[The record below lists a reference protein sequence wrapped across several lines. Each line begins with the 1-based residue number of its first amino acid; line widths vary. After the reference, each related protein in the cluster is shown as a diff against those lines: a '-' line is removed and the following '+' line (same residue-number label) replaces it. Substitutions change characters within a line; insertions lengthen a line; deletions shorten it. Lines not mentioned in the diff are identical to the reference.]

1 MPEDTFEIKT
11 EHFEGPLDL
20 LLSLIEKRKL
30 FINDISLSQVADDFI
45 KFIQDNQNEGKSFP
59 TDQTAHF
66 ILVASTLLLIKS
78 KSLLPDLTLTEEE
91 SSNIE
96 DLERR
101 LKLYQKVKA
110 TSQKLGQLFG
120 KDMIFSRTPSKVVH
134 VVFTPHESMTTL
146 AMLQSMKNVLQ
157 SLPKKE
163 VLPQTIVKKIM
174 SLEEMIDTL
183 TARIQSGLKMNFS
196 DFAKSHAKTE
206 SKGARHSVSQEEKV
220 MVIVSFLAML
230 ELVKQGVIEVKQESH
245 LDDIAIETETLG
257 TPNYI

>member
-1 MPEDTFEIKT
+1 MSEEHFHIKT
-11 EHFEGPLDL
+11 ESFEGPLDL

-45 KFIQDNQNEGKSFP
+45 AFIQSKEDFP

-101 LKLYQKVKA
+101 LKLYQMVKA
-110 TSQKLGQLFG
+110 TSQKLAPMFG
-120 KDMIFSRTPSKVVH
+120 KNMIFSKTPSKEMH
-134 VVFTPHESMTTL
+134 IVFTPHESMTTL
-146 AMLQSMKNVLQ
+146 AMLQSMHNVLQ

-183 TARIQSGLKMNFS
+183 TTRIQSGLKMNFS
-196 DFAKSHAKTE
+196 DFAKGHASTQ
-206 SKGARHSVSQEEKV
+206 STGARHTVSREEKV

-245 LDDIAIETETLG
+245 IDDISIETESLNI
-257 TPNYI
+257 PNYS